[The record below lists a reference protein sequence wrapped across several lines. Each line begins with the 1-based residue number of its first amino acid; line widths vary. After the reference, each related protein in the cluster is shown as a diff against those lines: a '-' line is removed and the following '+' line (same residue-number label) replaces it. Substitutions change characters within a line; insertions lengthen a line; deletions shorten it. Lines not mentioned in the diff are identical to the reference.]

1 MELIL
6 WRHAEA
12 EPHVPALAD
21 GSVDFEADQARALTA
36 KGARHASRVGA
47 WLDRQLPAQCRILT
61 SPAVRCVQTAE
72 ALGRKF
78 IKADVLNTD
87 STAAAILDAAG
98 WPDGRGPVIVVGHN
112 PLLGQVAALIFS
124 GTAHDWKIK
133 KASVFWIASKG
144 EDDPA
149 PFVRLAVGPDIV
161 GKLR

>member
-12 EPHVPALAD
+12 EPHTPDQLSD
-21 GSVDFEADQARALTA
+21 QLRILTPKGS
-36 KGARHASRVGA
+36 RHASRVGA
-47 WLDRQLPAQCRILT
+47 WLDRQLPAQCRILS
-61 SPAVRCVQTAE
+61 SPATRCVQTAE

-78 IKADVLNTD
+78 QTVDALNTD
-87 STAAAILDAAG
+87 SSAQRILQAAG
-98 WPDGRGPVIVVGHN
+98 WPDAKSPTVVVGHS

-124 GTAHDWKIK
+124 GAAHDWKIRK
-133 KASVFWIASKG
+133 GSVFWIANKG

-149 PFVRLAVGPDIV
+149 PFVRLAAGPDII

>member
-12 EPHVPALAD
+12 EPHKPDELAAQL
-21 GSVDFEADQARALTA
+21 GDQLRVLTP

-47 WLDRQLPAQCRILT
+47 WLDRQLPSQCRILS
-61 SPAVRCVQTAE
+61 SPATRCVQTAE

-78 IKADVLNTD
+78 QTLEALNTG
-87 STAAAILDAAG
+87 STPEAILDASG
-98 WPDGRGPVIVVGHN
+98 WPNARQPVVIVGHQ
-112 PLLGQVAALIFS
+112 PLLGQVAALIFTGS
-124 GTAHDWKIK
+124 VHDWKIR
-133 KASVFWIASKG
+133 KASVLWIAHKG
-144 EDDPA
+144 ESDPA

>member
-12 EPHVPALAD
+12 EPGD
-21 GSVDFEADQARALTA
+21 IDQLRPLTP

-47 WLDRQLPAQCRILT
+47 WLDRQLPSQCRILS
-61 SPAVRCVQTAE
+61 SPATRCVQTVE

-78 IKADVLNTD
+78 ATAPALNTD
-87 STAAAILDAAG
+87 STPEQILDAAG
-98 WPDGRGPVIVVGHN
+98 WPNARLPVVVVGHQ

-124 GTAHDWKIK
+124 GDAHAWKIRK
-133 KASVFWIASKG
+133 GSVFWIANK
-144 EDDPA
+144 DDQEPD
-149 PFVRLAVGPDIV
+149 PFVRLAAGPDLI

>member
-12 EPHVPALAD
+12 EAHAAD
-21 GSVDFEADQARALTA
+21 REGDQLRELTA
-36 KGARHASRVGA
+36 KGARHASRMGA
-47 WLDRQLPAQCRILT
+47 WLDRQLPSHCRILS
-61 SPAVRCVQTAE
+61 SPAARCVQTAQ

-78 IKADVLNTD
+78 TTVEALNTD
-87 STAAAILDAAG
+87 STAERLLEAAG
-98 WPDGRGPVIVVGHN
+98 WPANRHTVVVVGHQ
-112 PLLGQVAALIFS
+112 PVLGQVASLIFS
-124 GTAHDWKIK
+124 GTAQDWKIR

-144 EDDPA
+144 DDDPA

>member
-12 EPHVPALAD
+12 EPHALDRD
-21 GSVDFEADQARALTA
+21 GDQRRALTA

-47 WLDRQLPAQCRILT
+47 WLDRQLPAQCRILS

-78 IKADVLNTD
+78 TTVDALNTE
-87 STAAAILDAAG
+87 STPERILEACG
-98 WPDGRGPVIVVGHN
+98 WPDARLPTVIVGHS
-112 PLLGQVAALIFS
+112 PLLGQVAALLFS
-124 GTAHDWKIK
+124 GAPHEWKIK

-144 EDDPA
+144 EEDPA
-149 PFVRLAVGPDIV
+149 PFVRLAVGPDMV
-161 GKLR
+161 AKLR

>member
-12 EPHVPALAD
+12 EPHAAD
-21 GSVDFEADQARALTA
+21 DQGDQLRELTA

-47 WLDRQLPAQCRILT
+47 WLDRQLPSHCRILS
-61 SPAVRCVQTAE
+61 SPAARCVQTAE

-78 IKADVLNTD
+78 TTTDALNTD
-87 STAAAILDAAG
+87 STPQRILEAAG
-98 WPDGRGPVIVVGHN
+98 WPDNKYTVVVVGHQ
-112 PLLGQVAALIFS
+112 PLLGQVASLIFA
-124 GTAHDWKIK
+124 GTAQDWKIR

>member
-12 EPHVPALAD
+12 EPHAPD
-21 GSVDFEADQARALTA
+21 REGDQRRALTA

-47 WLDRQLPAQCRILT
+47 WLDRQLPTQCRILS

-78 IKADVLNTD
+78 TTVDALNTE
-87 STAAAILDAAG
+87 STAERILEAAG
-98 WPDGRGPVIVVGHN
+98 WPDGRQPVVIVGHN

-124 GTAHDWKIK
+124 GVAHEWKIK

-144 EDDPA
+144 EEDPA
-149 PFVRLAVGPDIV
+149 PFVRLAVGPDLV

>member
-12 EPHVPALAD
+12 EPHVPD
-21 GSVDFEADQARALTA
+21 RQGDQLRELTA

-47 WLDRQLPAQCRILT
+47 WLDRQLPSHCRVLS
-61 SPAVRCVQTAE
+61 SPAARCVQTAQ

-78 IKADVLNTD
+78 ITVEALNTD
-87 STAAAILDAAG
+87 SSAERILEAAG
-98 WPDGRGPVIVVGHN
+98 WPDNKNPVVVVGHQ
-112 PLLGQVAALIFS
+112 PLLGQVASLIFA
-124 GTAHDWKIK
+124 GTAQDWKIR

-144 EDDPA
+144 EEDPA